1 MWITGRL
8 IKDPELLTTS
18 KGTPNCQFCIAV
30 NRPVVRD
37 GVKETDFINCIVWNK
52 QAENLV
58 KYQRKGNLIGVQGQF
73 RTDKYEINGETKY
86 KSYVLGEEVEF
97 MEPKKDIPNDEKQ
110 EEKQVEREAKKEE
123 TNNGGFRTFRLDE
136 IEIKDED
143 LPW

>member
-1 MWITGRL
+1 MNKVWLTGRL
-8 IKDPELLTTS
+8 IKDPELSKTN

-86 KSYVLGEEVEF
+86 KSYILGEEVEF
-97 MEPKKDIPNDEKQ
+97 MEPRKDTPEDEKQ
-110 EEKQVEREAKKEE
+110 EE
-123 TNNGGFRTFRLDE
+123 TIYNNMSTKTITQDTLN
-136 IEIKDED
+136 ITDED
-143 LPW
+143 LPF

>member
-1 MWITGRL
+1 MTGRL
-8 IKDPELLTTS
+8 IKDPELTKTS

-73 RTDKYEINGETKY
+73 RNDKYEINGETKY
-86 KSYVLGEEVEF
+86 KTYVLVDEVEF
-97 MEPKKDIPNDEKQ
+97 MEAKKDIPNDEKQ
-110 EEKQVEREAKKEE
+110 EEKEVEKES
-123 TNNGGFRTFRLDE
+123 TNGGYRTFRLDE

>member
-1 MWITGRL
+1 MNKVWLTGRL
-8 IKDPELLTTS
+8 IKDPELSKTS

-58 KYQRKGNLIGVQGQF
+58 KYQRKGNLIGIQGQF

-86 KSYVLGEEVEF
+86 KSYILGEEVEF
-97 MEPKKDIPNDEKQ
+97 MEPKKDIPKD
-110 EEKQVEREAKKEE
+110 EEKEFESMSTKTITQD
-123 TNNGGFRTFRLDE
+123 TL
-136 IEIKDED
+136 EIKDSD
-143 LPW
+143 LPF

>member
-1 MWITGRL
+1 MTGRL
-8 IKDPELLTTS
+8 IKDPELTRTV

-30 NRPVVRD
+30 NRPVVKD

-73 RTDKYEINGETKY
+73 RNDKYEVNGQTKY
-86 KSYVLGEEVEF
+86 RSYVLGEEVEF
-97 MEPKKDIPNDEKQ
+97 LEAKKDIPKD
-110 EEKQVEREAKKEE
+110 EEKEFKKVSSK
-123 TNNGGFRTFRLDE
+123 TITQDTFE
-136 IEIKDED
+136 ITDED

>member
-1 MWITGRL
+1 MNRCIITGRL
-8 IKDPELLTTS
+8 TKDPELSTTS

-37 GVKETDFINCIVWNK
+37 GVRETDFINCIVWNK

-73 RTDKYEINGETKY
+73 RTDKYEVNGETKY
-86 KSYVLGEEVEF
+86 KSYILGEEVEY
-97 MEPKKDIPNDEKQ
+97 MESKKDAPVEEKQ
-110 EEKQVEREAKKEE
+110 EMNEFNDMSTKTITQD
-123 TNNGGFRTFRLDE
+123 TL
-136 IEIKDED
+136 EIKDSD